1 MKRVIRHF
9 RGCMPSAPAAC
20 LAEGWGRAFRSWDF
34 VPEAQNDMIF
44 SIICEELGLFGAGM
58 ILFLFLVLIW
68 RFYVTA
74 SRCTDLFGGAS
85 GLWGD
90 GPYDDPGDPEY
101 IRCDQHDPQY
111 RDHPAFCQLRRYIGG
126 VSADR
131 NGACIWRIISG
142 KIRKTWYK
150 GSIQMGKKKTKRKIA
165 PALCLCGAASCGG
178 HPGAERAGSFL
189 CTAD

>member
-1 MKRVIRHF
+1 
-9 RGCMPSAPAAC
+9 
-20 LAEGWGRAFRSWDF
+20 
-34 VPEAQNDMIF
+34 MIF

-74 SRCTDLFGGAS
+74 SRCTDLFGALLVFGAMAHMMIQVILNIS
-85 GLWGD
+85 VVTNTIPNTGITLPFVSYG
-90 GPYDDPGDPEY
+90 GTS
-101 IRCDQHDPQY
+101 
-111 RDHPAFCQLRRYIGG
+111 GG
-126 VSADR
+126 VPADR

-150 GSIQMGKKKTKRKIA
+150 GSIQMGKKKTKRKSHRLYA
-165 PALCLCGAASCGG
+165 FVVLLLAAAIL
-178 HPGAERAGSFL
+178 GAERAGSFL